1 MTTLKT
7 IAGFRNTG
15 EGRDFE
21 AGCAKAC
28 AARAS
33 FVSAQGPA
41 ATQAATATYKGPA
54 TP

>member
-15 EGRDFE
+15 EARDFE
-21 AGCAKAC
+21 TGCAKAC
-28 AARAS
+28 AGRAAFS
-33 FVSAQGPA
+33 AAQGPA
-41 ATQAATATYKGPA
+41 ATQAATMSYKGPA